1 MLRHFNSTHRYLNKS
16 FEPKKSKKEEDGESE
31 QQKETINRM
40 GQDLN
45 GMPKLKNTKTKSK
58 NKKAVV
64 RTIGKM
70 RPDKEPRN
78 TNFQQRLQQRQI
90 DDEI

>member
-1 MLRHFNSTHRYLNKS
+1 
-16 FEPKKSKKEEDGESE
+16 
-31 QQKETINRM
+31 M
-40 GQDLN
+40 GV
-45 GMPKLKNTKTKSK
+45 PKLKNSKSK

-78 TNFQQRLQQRQI
+78 SNF
-90 DDEI
+90 